1 MAEKNV
7 RIRLA
12 AALRKKGKNFAPI
25 HAGIRVY
32 RDAVPAITQVA
43 RRKLPKKPIDAPHL
57 LFPDR

>member
-25 HAGIRVY
+25 HAGTRVY
-32 RDAVPAITQVA
+32 LDAVPAITQAA
-43 RRKLPKKPIDAPHL
+43 RRKLSKEPSLAPHL
-57 LFPDR
+57 FPQR